1 MALES
6 LQDGVFSEKTDVV
19 GSCLWTVFGFHLL
32 CPSWQLL
39 HAYLYIPSAMQKKSV
54 WGKCKRCMP
63 TSIATLCN
71 ARSLGQPLMLY
82 CQAFIHDG
90 FYDLVLHVKMWCMC
104 KQINFFPPPISGHL
118 VWPAGR
124 YSVLAGCPTLEWTL
138 SPLSSSW
145 RQGSALGNLAMQ
157 HAQMRCEALDC
168 LIVAPVTHVYR
179 GYATLGPFQILH
191 YAALL
196 VWECW

>member
-1 MALES
+1 MQKCGCRSSGWHLRVYRMVYS
-6 LQDGVFSEKTDVV
+6 LKKPMWWVAV
-19 GSCLWTVFGFHLL
+19 LWTVLGFRLL

-39 HAYLYIPSAMQKKSV
+39 HAYLYVPLAMQKKSV

-63 TSIATLCN
+63 TSIVTLCN

-90 FYDLVLHVKMWCMC
+90 FYDLLLHVKMCACMC

-124 YSVLAGCPTLEWTL
+124 YSVLVGCPTLEWIP

-145 RQGSALGNLAMQ
+145 RQGSGLGNLPMP

-168 LIVAPVTHVYR
+168 STSYTCI
-179 GYATLGPFQILH
+179 
-191 YAALL
+191 
-196 VWECW
+196 